1 MYADKRNSEFNPR
14 DKIRNLKMIQS
25 QDFISACASRGYT
38 FYTGVPC
45 SFLKP
50 LINYVI
56 QNPDVDYVTST
67 SEGEAVGIAAGA
79 YLAGRK
85 AVGMCQNSGLGNTIN
100 PLTSLCFP
108 FRIPILL
115 IVTLRGEPVLNDEP
129 QHELMGQITGQL
141 LETLHIQWEFFPDEP
156 EKIGMV
162 LDRAESAMGKTGLPF
177 ALVMKKGNVN
187 KTDLLYNH
195 TKRKQSEVIPEGE
208 FQSKP
213 ETRMSRIESIKII
226 RETLNDEDALI
237 ATTGKIGRELF
248 TLGDTKNQLYVV
260 GSMGCAAGIGF
271 GIQYVKPNQ
280 RVIVLDGDGAVLM
293 KMGTLATIGYY
304 KPEQFIHVI
313 LDNESYESTGGQQ
326 SVSSTV
332 DFCNIAAACGYKK
345 CYRADTKHDLI
356 HAIHALRENSGPSL
370 IHVKVSSGSA
380 SDLGRP
386 TLNPYQVKERFVEFL
401 EREGKN
407 A

>member
-1 MYADKRNSEFNPR
+1 
-14 DKIRNLKMIQS
+14 MIQA
-25 QDFISACASRGYT
+25 QDFISACTSRGYT
-38 FYTGVPC
+38 FYAGVPC

-56 QNPDVDYVTST
+56 QNPDVDYVTAT

-85 AVGMCQNSGLGNTIN
+85 AVVMCQNSGLGNMIN

-115 IVTLRGEPVLNDEP
+115 IVTLRGEPGLNDEP
-129 QHELMGQITGQL
+129 QHELMGQITGEL
-141 LETLHIQWEFFPDEP
+141 LETLHIQWDFFPDAP
-156 EKIGMV
+156 EKIGIV
-162 LDRAESAMGKTGLPF
+162 LDRAESEMAKTSLPF
-177 ALVMKKGNVN
+177 ALIMKKGSVD
-187 KTDLLYNH
+187 KTDLLYNY
-195 TKRKQSEVIPEGE
+195 TKSKQSEAVPEGE

-213 ETRMSRIESIKII
+213 ENRMSRFESIKII
-226 RETLNDEDALI
+226 CEAFGNDDAII

-271 GIQYVKPNQ
+271 GIQHIKPNQ
-280 RVIVLDGDGAVLM
+280 RVVILDGDGAVLM
-293 KMGTLATIGYY
+293 KMGTFATIGHYS
-304 KPEQFIHVI
+304 PEQFVHII
-313 LDNESYESTGGQQ
+313 LDNEAYESTGGQH
-326 SVSSTV
+326 SVSPSV
-332 DFCNIAAACGYKK
+332 DFCHIAHACGYRQ
-345 CYRADTKHDLI
+345 CYRADTKSDLI
-356 HAIHALRENSGPSL
+356 SALNSSTEFIGPSL

-386 TLNPYQVKERFVEFL
+386 TLKPYQVKKRFMKFL
-401 EREGKN
+401 ERGGKIV
-407 A
+407 

>member
-1 MYADKRNSEFNPR
+1 
-14 DKIRNLKMIQS
+14 MIQA
-25 QDFISACASRGYT
+25 QDFISACTSRDYT

-85 AVGMCQNSGLGNTIN
+85 AVVMCQNSGLGNTIN

-115 IVTLRGEPVLNDEP
+115 IVTLRGEPDLNDEP

-141 LETLHIQWEFFPDEP
+141 LETLHIQWEFFPDKS
-156 EKIGMV
+156 EKISMV
-162 LDRAESAMGKTGLPF
+162 LDRAESEMAKTGLPF
-177 ALVMKKGNVN
+177 ALIMKKGNVN

-226 RETLNDEDALI
+226 RETLSDEDALI

-248 TLGDTKNQLYVV
+248 TLGDTENQLYVV

-271 GIQYVKPNQ
+271 GIQYTKPNQ
-280 RVIVLDGDGAVLM
+280 RVVVLDGDGAVLM
-293 KMGTLATIGYY
+293 KMGTLATIGHY
-304 KPEQFIHVI
+304 KSEQFIHII

-326 SVSSTV
+326 SVSPTV
-332 DFCNIAAACGYKK
+332 DFCHIAAACGYKK
-345 CYRADTKHDLI
+345 CYRADTKQALA
-356 HAIHALRENSGPSL
+356 HAIHAIKENIGPSL
-370 IHVKVSSGSA
+370 IHVKVSGGSA

-386 TLNPYQVKERFVEFL
+386 ALKPWQVKDRFMKFL
-401 EREGKN
+401 EGGKN
-407 A
+407 D

>member
-1 MYADKRNSEFNPR
+1 
-14 DKIRNLKMIQS
+14 MIQA
-25 QDFISACASRGYT
+25 QDFISACTSRDYT

-85 AVGMCQNSGLGNTIN
+85 AVVMCQNSGLGNTIN

-115 IVTLRGEPVLNDEP
+115 IVTLRGEPGLNDEP
-129 QHELMGQITGQL
+129 QHELMGQITGDI
-141 LETLHIQWEFFPDEP
+141 LETLHIQWDFFPDVP

-162 LDRAESAMGKTGLPF
+162 LDRAESEMAKTGLPF
-177 ALVMKKGNVN
+177 ALIMKKGSVD
-187 KTDLLYNH
+187 KTDLLYTY
-195 TKRKQSEVIPEGE
+195 TKSNQSETMPEGK
-208 FQSKP
+208 FRSKP
-213 ETRMSRIESIKII
+213 ENRMTRFESIKII
-226 RETLNDEDALI
+226 REAFCNDDAII

-248 TLGDTKNQLYVV
+248 TLGDTKNQLYIV

-271 GIQYVKPNQ
+271 GIQHVRPRQ
-280 RVIVLDGDGAVLM
+280 RVIVLDGDGAALM
-293 KMGTLATIGYY
+293 KMGTIAMIGYY
-304 KPEQFIHVI
+304 KPEQFVHII
-313 LDNESYESTGGQQ
+313 LDNETYESTGGQQ
-326 SVSSTV
+326 SVSPSV
-332 DFCNIAAACGYKK
+332 DFCHIAAACGYKK
-345 CYRADTKHDLI
+345 CYRADTKNDLI
-356 HAIHALRENSGPSL
+356 SVINSSTEFIGPSL

-386 TLNPYQVKERFVEFL
+386 TLNPYQVKERFMEFL

>member
-1 MYADKRNSEFNPR
+1 MYADKRNPEFNPR

-25 QDFISACASRGYT
+25 QDFISACVSRGYA
-38 FYTGVPC
+38 FYAGVPC

-85 AVGMCQNSGLGNTIN
+85 AVVMCQNSGLGNTIN

-115 IVTLRGEPVLNDEP
+115 IVTLRGEPGLNDEP

-156 EKIGMV
+156 EKISMV
-162 LDRAESAMGKTGLPF
+162 LDRAESEMAKTGLPF
-177 ALVMKKGNVN
+177 ALIMKKGNVN
-187 KTDLLYNH
+187 KTDLFYNH
-195 TKRKQSEVIPEGE
+195 RKRKQSEAIPEGE
-208 FQSKP
+208 FQSKS
-213 ETRMSRIESIKII
+213 ENLMSRFESIKII
-226 RETLNDEDALI
+226 REALDNDAAII

-248 TLGDTKNQLYVV
+248 TLGDTENQLYVV

-271 GIQYVKPNQ
+271 GIQYTKPNQ
-280 RVIVLDGDGAVLM
+280 RVVVLDGDGAVLM
-293 KMGTLATIGYY
+293 KMGTLATIGHY
-304 KPEQFIHVI
+304 KSEQFIHVI
-313 LDNESYESTGGQQ
+313 LDNETYESTGGQQ
-326 SVSSTV
+326 SVSPTV
-332 DFCNIAAACGYKK
+332 DFCHVATACGYKK
-345 CYRADTKHDLI
+345 CYRADTKQTLAHTI
-356 HAIHALRENSGPSL
+356 HTVRKKSGPSL
-370 IHVKVSSGSA
+370 IHVKVSSS
-380 SDLGRP
+380 SNSRLGRP
-386 TLNPYQVKERFVEFL
+386 TLKPFQVKERFMRFL
-401 EREGKN
+401 AGDDN
-407 A
+407 NV